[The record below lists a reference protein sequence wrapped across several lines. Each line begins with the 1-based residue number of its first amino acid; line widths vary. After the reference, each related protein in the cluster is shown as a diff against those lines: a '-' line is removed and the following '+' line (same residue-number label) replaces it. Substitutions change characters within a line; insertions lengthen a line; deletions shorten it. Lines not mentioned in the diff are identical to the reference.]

1 MWRVHRLDQ
10 INAFKPANQL
20 DSRSLTLRAAV
31 KQIGR
36 FKTVLRILL
45 VLFLM
50 FFASASSWGETM
62 PFKVEIA
69 IDGDSTNAEVDETQG
84 VFFVNATVRNIS
96 SSDRK
101 ITVWTQHGWSWLPS
115 SPDVSPDVDILQ
127 NVSSQITI
135 PARHMWAG

>member
-1 MWRVHRLDQ
+1 MHRLDQ